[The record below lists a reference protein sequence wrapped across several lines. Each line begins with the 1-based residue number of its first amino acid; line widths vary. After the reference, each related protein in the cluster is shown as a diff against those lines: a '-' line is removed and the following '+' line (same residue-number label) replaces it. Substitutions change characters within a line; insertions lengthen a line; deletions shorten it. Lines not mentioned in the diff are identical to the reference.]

1 MAILGKIRERSI
13 FLIFIIGMA
22 LLAFVFTGVF
32 DGNSTQS
39 QEPVL
44 IVGDAEVG
52 IDEFSRQVDFA
63 ERSYRMSSMQA
74 VNFAFEQTTNG
85 KALEQAV
92 ENLGLDVG
100 KNHIELFLKSDPN
113 FSSDPQFVDENGAF
127 DPQRFT
133 DFILD
138 LRQNN
143 PQGFEQWKAQEGS
156 IKNNIKAANYQ
167 DMVNG
172 GVNVTNFEAQQ
183 EYALQS
189 DLVDIEYVRI
199 PLTSVPDSLITVSTK
214 DIEAYIKEN
223 STKYEQDASRSVR
236 YVKFDVAAT
245 PEDKLLIENELRN
258 LLSDRSIFNEVSK
271 QEEVIPSLANVSDTA
286 IASYVSEYSEVPY
299 DDAFVSETE
308 LSGNYASTLFKLS
321 KGAVFG
327 PYEDNG
333 YSNLTKMVAKR
344 KNGKAKARHILVAYE
359 GAARAKDSVTR
370 SKSQARKEAYAL
382 LRKARSG
389 SDFAQLAR
397 ENSDGPSG
405 PSGGDLPEFTKEDM
419 VAPFSDFVFRNRKG
433 AKGVVE
439 TEFGYHVIE
448 VLDKKDVVKLAT
460 ISKKLIPSDA
470 TANRVYTEASQFE
483 FDLKETEFTALAKQK
498 NVAVRAVNDLK
509 ILDETF
515 PGLGNQRQ
523 VVQWAFEKD
532 RKVMDA
538 KRFSYNT
545 DSFLIVQ
552 LTASKSEGLASA
564 ADVEASVKPLVLN
577 EKKKAYIVDQ
587 IKAYTTLEEVG
598 NQFGQTPSTATAMN
612 RFTAMLA
619 GASKE
624 PKVIGAAFSL
634 PSGTLSAPIAGSSG
648 VYVVKATAT
657 KPAEALPSYA
667 GYKSSLLNS
676 AQQNLR
682 QELTAA
688 LKSTY
693 TIVDNRNLYY

>member
-63 ERSYRMSSMQA
+63 ERSYRMTSMQA
-74 VNFAFEQTTNG
+74 VNFAFEQSVDA
-85 KALEQAV
+85 KVYEQTF
-92 ENLGLDVG
+92 EDLGFDVG

-156 IKNNIKAANYQ
+156 IKNNIKVGNYQ
-167 DMVNG
+167 DMVNAG
-172 GVNVTNFEAQQ
+172 INTTSFESQQ
-183 EYALQS
+183 EYALQN

-199 PLTSVPDSLITVSTK
+199 PLTSVADSLFTVSDK
-214 DIEAYIKEN
+214 DIEAYIKDN
-223 STKYEQDASRSVR
+223 SNNYEQDASRSVR
-236 YVKFDVAAT
+236 YVQFDVIAT
-245 PEDKLLIENELRN
+245 AEDKLRIENELRN

-271 QEEVIPSLANVSDTA
+271 QEEVIPSLANVSDAA

-299 DDAFVSETE
+299 NDAYVSETE
-308 LSGNYASTLFKLS
+308 LSSNYASTLFKLS

-359 GAARAKDSVTR
+359 GAARAQESVTR
-370 SKSQARKEAYAL
+370 SKAQARKEAYAL
-382 LRKARSG
+382 LRKARGG
-389 SDFAQLAR
+389 SNFAQLAR

-405 PSGGDLPEFTKEDM
+405 PNGGDLPEFTKEEM

-483 FDLKETEFTALAKQK
+483 FDLKETEFADLAKQK
-498 NVAVRAVNDLK
+498 NMVVRELNDLK
-509 ILDETF
+509 ALDETF

-523 VVQWAFEKD
+523 VVQWAFEED
-532 RKVMDA
+532 RKVSDV
-538 KRFSYNT
+538 KRFSYKT
-545 DSFLIVQ
+545 DSFIIIQ
-552 LTASKSEGLASA
+552 LTSSKKEGLVSA
-564 ADVEASVKPLVLN
+564 ADVAEVVRPLVLD
-577 EKKKAYIVDQ
+577 EKKKAYIVSQ
-587 IKAYTTLEEVG
+587 IKDYTSLEGVG
-598 NQFGQTPSTATAMN
+598 NQFDQTPSTATAVN

-634 PSGTLSAPIAGSSG
+634 SAGSLSEPIAGNTG
-648 VYVVKATAT
+648 VYIVKAVAS
-657 KPAEALPSYA
+657 KPAEALLSYA
-667 GYKSSLLNS
+667 GYKSSLLNKAKQN
-676 AQQNLR
+676 AQ

-688 LKSTY
+688 LKSRHA
-693 TIVDNRNLYY
+693 IVDNRSLYY

>member
-52 IDEFSRQVDFA
+52 IDEFSRQVDFV
-63 ERSYRMSSMQA
+63 ERNYRMTSMQA
-74 VNFAFEQTTNG
+74 VNFAFEQSTNE
-85 KALEQAV
+85 KVYEQTF
-92 ENLGLDVG
+92 EDLGLDVG
-100 KNHIELFLKSDPN
+100 KNHIESFLKSDPN
-113 FSSDPQFVDENGAF
+113 FSSDPQFIDESGAF

-156 IKNNIKAANYQ
+156 IKNNIKANNYQ
-167 DMVNG
+167 DMVNAG
-172 GVNVTNFEAQQ
+172 INITNFEAQQ
-183 EYALQS
+183 EYALQN

-199 PLTSVPDSLITVSTK
+199 PLNTVADSLFTVSDK
-214 DIEAYIKEN
+214 DIEAYIKDN
-223 STKYEQDASRSVR
+223 STKYEQDASRSVH
-236 YVKFDVAAT
+236 YVQFDVVAT
-245 PEDKLLIENELRN
+245 PEDKLLVENELRN

-271 QEEVIPSLANVSDTA
+271 QEEIIPSFANVSDAA

-299 DDAFVSETE
+299 SDTFVSETE
-308 LSGNYASTLFKLS
+308 LSGNYASSLFKLS
-321 KGAVFG
+321 KGVVFG

-333 YSNLTKMVAKR
+333 YSNLTKMIAKR
-344 KNGKAKARHILVAYE
+344 KNGKAKARHILIAFQ
-359 GAARAKDSVTR
+359 GASRAKESVTR

-389 SDFAQLAR
+389 KDFAQLAR

-405 PSGGDLPEFTKEDM
+405 PNGGDLPEFTKEDM

-483 FDLKETEFTALAKQK
+483 FDLKETEFTDLAKQR
-498 NVAVRAVNDLK
+498 NLTVREVYDLK

-515 PGLGNQRQ
+515 PALGNQRQ
-523 VVQWAFEKD
+523 VVKWAFEKD
-532 RKVMDA
+532 RKVLDA

-552 LTASKSEGLASA
+552 LTSTKAEGLASA
-564 ADVEASVKPLVLN
+564 ADVAETVKPLVLN

-587 IKAYTTLEEVG
+587 IKEYASLEEVG
-598 NQFGQTPSTATAMN
+598 NQFGQTPSTATALN

-624 PKVIGAAFSL
+624 PKVIGTALSL
-634 PSGTLSAPIAGSSG
+634 PSGELSDPIMGNTG

-676 AQQNLR
+676 AKQGVQQKL
-682 QELTAA
+682 AKA
-688 LKSTY
+688 LKTTY
-693 TIVDNRNLYY
+693 PVVDNRHLYY